1 MKTIRIPNGIMT
13 LAESKA
19 ECPHC
24 ERKIPIDEIEEKW
37 IKQGNHYM
45 RMKCKCKRFIGITS
59 NIMGDFVAYK
69 LGQVKDLF
77 YRH

>member
-1 MKTIRIPNGIMT
+1 MKAIPIKNGIVH

-24 ERKIPIDEIEEKW
+24 ERNIPFDEIEDKW
-37 IKQGNHYM
+37 IKQDKHWM

-59 NIMGDFVAYK
+59 DIKGDFVAYK
-69 LGQVKDLF
+69 L
-77 YRH
+77 